1 MINQPIKDIGAAL
14 VAAQIRVTNAT
25 PTQIMAGTRLSQRG
39 EKEPVY
45 LILVAYEFQW
55 KNPILARYEWA
66 KLVIWGTDLQEILEA
81 IYQRVKCYREELE
94 DPADPGNYLYRW
106 AGEE

>member
-14 VAAQIRVTNAT
+14 VAAQIRVTSAT
-25 PTQIMAGTRLSQRG
+25 PANVGG
-39 EKEPVY
+39 VF
-45 LILVAYEFQW
+45 VAYEFQW

-66 KLVIWGTDLQEILEA
+66 KLVIWGVDLQEILET
-81 IYQRVKCYREELE
+81 IYRRVKRYREELE

>member
-25 PTQIMAGTRLSQRG
+25 PTHGG
-39 EKEPVY
+39 GVF
-45 LILVAYEFQW
+45 VAYEFQW

-66 KLVIWGTDLQEILEA
+66 KLVIWGADLQEILET
-81 IYQRVKCYREELE
+81 IYRRVKRYREELE